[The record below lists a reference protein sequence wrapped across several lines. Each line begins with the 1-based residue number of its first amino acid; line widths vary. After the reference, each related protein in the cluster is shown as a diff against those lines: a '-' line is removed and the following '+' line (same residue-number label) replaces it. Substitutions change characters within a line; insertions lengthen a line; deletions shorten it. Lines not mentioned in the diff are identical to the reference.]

1 MPTPLQP
8 KKPTN
13 PRSRIEHPLAGRDCQ
28 AARMRDHSNAMVGA
42 MLVSLMCDWSFC
54 HCAVAIIVGV
64 EAVAHAVQM
73 CMFVQYVLS
82 MT

>member
-1 MPTPLQP
+1 M
-8 KKPTN
+8 
-13 PRSRIEHPLAGRDCQ
+13 H
-28 AARMRDHSNAMVGA
+28 DHSNAMVGA
-42 MLVSLMCDWSFC
+42 MMMSLVCDWSFC

-64 EAVAHAVQM
+64 EAVVHTVHM